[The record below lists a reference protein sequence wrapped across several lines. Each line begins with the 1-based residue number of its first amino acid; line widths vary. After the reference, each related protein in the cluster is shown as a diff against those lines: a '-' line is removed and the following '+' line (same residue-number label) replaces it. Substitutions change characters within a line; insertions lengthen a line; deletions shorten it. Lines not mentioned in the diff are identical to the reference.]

1 MPGEGVPYV
10 LNVFLQY
17 LKGMLYFNAS
27 GHLVTAA
34 QVIKETTHTHTHT
47 HTVKHSVCIH
57 MHIHTHTHTHTRTHC
72 NSSSNTGT
80 KGGRWEDSGE
90 EALFTNIHGK

>member
-1 MPGEGVPYV
+1 MITPCIWLSVPGEGVPYV

-34 QVIKETTHTHTHT
+34 QVIKETIHTP
-47 HTVKHSVCIH
+47 TVKHSVCIH
-57 MHIHTHTHTHTRTHC
+57 MHTHTHC